1 MLSAAPQANA
11 SAAPRA
17 HWLPRLRQLPR
28 ETRDTLFLLA
38 LVGWIVL
45 PQVPYLPAWC
55 SALVAGVL
63 LWRGTLA
70 LGGRPLPHRAWLAV
84 LLVAATAATRLTHG
98 ALLGQDAGVTLVV
111 CLLALKTLELR
122 ARRDALV
129 IFFLGFFTLLTGFFH
144 SQSLATAAVMLVG
157 VWGLLTALIN
167 AHRPVGQP
175 SLRDSAALAL
185 RMALAGAPVMIA
197 LFVFFPRFAPLW
209 GVPSGD
215 PRGRSGLSS
224 TMEVGKVASL
234 ALDDGV
240 ALRVRW
246 DGAPPPQRE
255 LYFRGPVLSHF
266 DGRQWTA
273 RGGGDG
279 LDAALGPPPRD
290 LQVRG
295 APIGYELTLEPGA
308 GPWLLTL
315 DAAPQAPELP
325 PGWRARQTPELQWLA
340 NRPVTTLLRYR
351 AQSWPEFSYG
361 QTGRD
366 GRLSRQLGAEL
377 QLPAGYNP
385 RTLALARELRASA
398 PGDSPQAIV
407 QAALQRL
414 RSGGYTYTLEPGV
427 SGRDS
432 ADDFWFDTKA
442 GFCEHIASAFVVL
455 LRAAGV
461 PARIVTGFQGGELNG
476 VDGYWM
482 VRNADA
488 HAWTEV
494 WLAGRGWVRVDPT
507 GAVTPARI
515 GQFQRLRPAPGLVA
529 GAIGTLNP
537 NLLRQLR
544 AGWEA
549 VNNRWNQ
556 WVLNYTQG
564 RQLDLLRG
572 LGFAQ
577 PSWEDL
583 GKVLA
588 GLLTFAALAGAAWAR
603 WERTQHDPWL
613 RLLQAARRRM
623 RAAGIA
629 AADSA
634 PPRELARLAAH
645 SPWPAA
651 QRAPLAR
658 WLLALER
665 QRYAAPGAR
674 GSRAAPSLATLRR
687 EFRQLRWPRPS

>member
-1 MLSAAPQANA
+1 MLSAANPA
-11 SAAPRA
+11 AAPPVRA
-17 HWLPRLRQLPR
+17 RALQRLSQLPR
-28 ETRDTLFLLA
+28 ETRDTLLL
-38 LVGWIVL
+38 LVLIGWIVL
-45 PQVPYLPAWC
+45 PQVAYLPAWC

-63 LWRGTLA
+63 LWRGALA
-70 LGGRPLPHRAWLAV
+70 LTGRPLPHRIWLV
-84 LLVAATAATRLTHG
+84 LLLVAATAATRASHG
-98 ALLGQDAGVTLVV
+98 TLVGREAGVTLVV
-111 CLLALKTLELR
+111 SLLALKTLELR

-175 SLRDSAALAL
+175 SLRESAGLAL

-197 LFVFFPRFAPLW
+197 LFVFFPRLAPLW
-209 GVPSGD
+209 GMPTD
-215 PRGRSGLSS
+215 ELRGRSGLSS
-224 TMEVGKVASL
+224 TMTVGNVAKL
-234 ALDDGV
+234 ALDDGI
-240 ALRVRW
+240 ALRVRF

-279 LDAALGPPPRD
+279 FDTAFGPPPSD
-290 LQVRG
+290 LQVSG
-295 APIGYELTLEPGA
+295 APIRYEVTLEPSA

-315 DAAPQAPELP
+315 DAAPYPPELP
-325 PGWRARQTPELQWLA
+325 TGWRARLSPDLQWLA
-340 NRPVTTLLRYR
+340 QRPITELLRYR
-351 AQSWPEFSYG
+351 AESWPDFRYG
-361 QTGRD
+361 LTGWD
-366 GRLSRQLGAEL
+366 GRRQRALGAEL
-377 QLPAGYNP
+377 QLPPGLNP
-385 RTLALARELRASA
+385 RTQALARELHAQNPS
-398 PGDSPQAIV
+398 PGAIV

-414 RSGGYTYTLEPGV
+414 SSGGYQYTLEPGV

-432 ADDFWFDTKA
+432 ADEFWFDTKT
-442 GFCEHIASAFVVL
+442 GFCEHIASSFVVL

-461 PARIVTGFQGGELNG
+461 PARIITGFQGGELNG
-476 VDGYWM
+476 LDGYWV

-588 GLLTFAALAGAAWAR
+588 GLLTTAALIGAAWAR

-613 RLLQAARRRM
+613 RLLDAARRRM
-623 RAAGIA
+623 REAGLA
-629 AADSA
+629 VPDSA
-634 PPRELARLAAH
+634 PPRELARLAAA
-645 SPWPAA
+645 SAWPAEL
-651 QRAPLAR
+651 RAALAK

-665 QRYAAPGAR
+665 QRYAAADKT
-674 GSRAAPSLATLRR
+674 PSASVATLKRA
-687 EFRQLRWPRPS
+687 FRQLRWPRPS

>member
-1 MLSAAPQANA
+1 MLSVPSPA
-11 SAAPRA
+11 SAPPLRA
-17 HWLPRLRQLPR
+17 RLAQRLRQWPR

-45 PQVPYLPAWC
+45 PQVPHLPAWC
-55 SALVAGVL
+55 SALVAVVL

-70 LGGRPLPHRAWLAV
+70 LTGRPLPHRAWLIV
-84 LLVAATAATRLTHG
+84 LLVAATAATRISHG

-111 CLLALKTLELR
+111 SLLALKTLELR

-144 SQSLATAAVMLVG
+144 SQSLASAAVMMVG

-175 SLRDSAALAL
+175 PLRESAGLAL
-185 RMALAGAPVMIA
+185 RLALAGAPVMIA

-209 GVPSGD
+209 GMPTGEL
-215 PRGRSGLSS
+215 RGRSGLSS
-224 TMEVGKVASL
+224 TMTVGNVAKL
-234 ALDDGV
+234 ALDDGI
-240 ALRVRW
+240 ALRVRF
-246 DGAPPPQRE
+246 DDAPPPQRE

-266 DGRQWTA
+266 DGQQWTA

-279 LDAALGPPPRD
+279 FEAALGPPPRD
-290 LQVRG
+290 LQVSG
-295 APIGYELTLEPGA
+295 TPIGYELTLEPSA
-308 GPWLLTL
+308 SPWLLTL

-325 PGWRARQTPELQWLA
+325 PGWRARLTPDLQWLV
-340 NRPVTTLLRYR
+340 NRPVTALLRYR
-351 AQSWPEFSYG
+351 AQSWPQFSYG
-361 QTGRD
+361 QTGWD
-366 GRLSRQLGAEL
+366 GRLPRQLGAEL
-377 QLPAGYNP
+377 QLPAGFNP
-385 RTLALARELRASA
+385 RTVALARELRAAA
-398 PGDSPQAIV
+398 PGNSPQAIV

-414 RSGGYTYTLEPGV
+414 RSSGYSYTLEPGIAA
-427 SGRDS
+427 RDS
-432 ADDFWFDTKA
+432 ADDFWFDAKA

-461 PARIVTGFQGGELNG
+461 PARIVTGFQGGEING
-476 VDGYWM
+476 LDGYWV

-507 GAVTPARI
+507 GAVMPGRV
-515 GQFQRLRPAPGLVA
+515 GQTQRLRPPPGLMA

-537 NLLRQLR
+537 DLLRQLR
-544 AGWEA
+544 AGWDA

-588 GLLTFAALAGAAWAR
+588 GLLTAAALVGAAWAR

-613 RLLQAARRRM
+613 RLLEAARRRL

-629 AADSA
+629 ASDSA
-634 PPRELARLAAH
+634 PPRELARQVAH
-645 SPWPAA
+645 APWSAEL
-651 QRAPLAR
+651 RAPLSR

-665 QRYAAPGAR
+665 QRYAAPGSP
-674 GSRAAPSLATLRR
+674 GSSTAPSLATLRR
-687 EFRQLRWPRPS
+687 AFRQLRWPRPS

>member
-1 MLSAAPQANA
+1 MLTPAAPQAT
-11 SAAPRA
+11 APAQARA
-17 HWLPRLRQLPR
+17 RWLQRLRQLPR

-45 PQVPYLPAWC
+45 PQVPHLPAWC
-55 SALVAGVL
+55 SALVAVVL

-70 LGGRPLPHRAWLAV
+70 LTGRPLPHRAWLV
-84 LLVAATAATRLTHG
+84 GLLIAATAATRISHG

-111 CLLALKTLELR
+111 SLLALKTLELR

-129 IFFLGFFTLLTGFFH
+129 IFFLGFFTLLTGFFR

-175 SLRDSAALAL
+175 SLRESAGLAL
-185 RMALAGAPVMIA
+185 RMALAGAPIMIA

-209 GVPSGD
+209 GVPSGEL
-215 PRGRSGLSS
+215 RGRSGLSS
-224 TMEVGKVASL
+224 TMTVGNVADL
-234 ALDDGV
+234 ALDDGI
-240 ALRVRW
+240 ALRVRF

-266 DGRQWTA
+266 DGREWTA
-273 RGGGDG
+273 RGSGGDG
-279 LDAALGPPPRD
+279 LDVALGPPPGD
-290 LQVRG
+290 LQVSG
-295 APIGYELTLEPGA
+295 APIGYELTLEPSQR
-308 GPWLLTL
+308 PWLLTL
-315 DAAPQAPELP
+315 DATPQAPALP
-325 PGWRARQTPELQWLA
+325 PGWRARLTPDLQWVA
-340 NRPVTTLLRYR
+340 SRPVSALLRYR
-351 AQSWPEFSYG
+351 AQSWPQFSYG
-361 QTGRD
+361 QTGWD
-366 GRLSRQLGAEL
+366 GRLQRQLGAEL
-377 QLPAGYNP
+377 QLPAGFNP
-385 RTLALARELRASA
+385 RTLELARELRTSA
-398 PGDSPQAIV
+398 PDGGPQAIV

-414 RSGGYTYTLEPGV
+414 RSGGYHYTLEPGV
-427 SGRDS
+427 AGRDS

-461 PARIVTGFQGGELNG
+461 PARIVTGFQGGEMNG
-476 VDGYWM
+476 LDGYWV

-507 GAVTPARI
+507 GAVMPARI
-515 GQFQRLRPAPGLVA
+515 GQMQRLRPPPGLMA

-549 VNNRWNQ
+549 INNRWNQ

-588 GLLTFAALAGAAWAR
+588 GLLTAAALIGAAWAR

-613 RLLQAARRRM
+613 RLLERARQRLRQAGLDAP
-623 RAAGIA
+623 AH
-629 AADSA
+629 A
-634 PPRELARLAAH
+634 PPRELARRAAA
-645 SPWPAA
+645 SAWPAEP
-651 QRAPLAR
+651 RAAIAR

-665 QRYAAPGAR
+665 QRYAAADR
-674 GSRAAPSLATLRR
+674 SRAPSVATLRR
-687 EFRQLRWPRPS
+687 EFRQLRWPPPS

>member
-351 AQSWPEFSYG
+351 AQSWP
-361 QTGRD
+361 
-366 GRLSRQLGAEL
+366 
-377 QLPAGYNP
+377 
-385 RTLALARELRASA
+385 
-398 PGDSPQAIV
+398 
-407 QAALQRL
+407 
-414 RSGGYTYTLEPGV
+414 
-427 SGRDS
+427 
-432 ADDFWFDTKA
+432 
-442 GFCEHIASAFVVL
+442 
-455 LRAAGV
+455 
-461 PARIVTGFQGGELNG
+461 
-476 VDGYWM
+476 
-482 VRNADA
+482 
-488 HAWTEV
+488 
-494 WLAGRGWVRVDPT
+494 
-507 GAVTPARI
+507 
-515 GQFQRLRPAPGLVA
+515 
-529 GAIGTLNP
+529 
-537 NLLRQLR
+537 
-544 AGWEA
+544 
-549 VNNRWNQ
+549 
-556 WVLNYTQG
+556 
-564 RQLDLLRG
+564 
-572 LGFAQ
+572 
-577 PSWEDL
+577 
-583 GKVLA
+583 
-588 GLLTFAALAGAAWAR
+588 
-603 WERTQHDPWL
+603 
-613 RLLQAARRRM
+613 
-623 RAAGIA
+623 
-629 AADSA
+629 
-634 PPRELARLAAH
+634 
-645 SPWPAA
+645 
-651 QRAPLAR
+651 
-658 WLLALER
+658 
-665 QRYAAPGAR
+665 
-674 GSRAAPSLATLRR
+674 
-687 EFRQLRWPRPS
+687 